1 MRPFPSG
8 FNSLGAAAL
17 TRSGLVTLG
26 VGEGVISGF
35 GVELTV
41 GLGEDAGLIDDLG
54 VAVGDLISLGEGDC
68 EGDAVAVSDTG
79 GVSMRYRTASFMS
92 TWRGGANGDGMSV
105 RRVNLKHGEEMSQLR
120 FIRGYSRGDL
130 WDTD

>member
-1 MRPFPSG
+1 MNLNGMGR
-8 FNSLGAAAL
+8 NSV
-17 TRSGLVTLG
+17 RS
-26 VGEGVISGF
+26 
-35 GVELTV
+35 
-41 GLGEDAGLIDDLG
+41 
-54 VAVGDLISLGEGDC
+54 LISFDP
-68 EGDAVAVSDTG
+68 S

-130 WDTD
+130 WNSGRVAGK